1 MYSCDECDRGY
12 ASLSARSQHKK
23 KKHTKT
29 DPVNVKEKPAEDQ
42 VMTSFPLLDQQS
54 TSVTTLEEASV
65 PDTATKLEAS
75 SDDS

>member
-42 VMTSFPLLDQQS
+42 VIPVIPGGELRLLIEDKISQRM
-54 TSVTTLEEASV
+54 L
-65 PDTATKLEAS
+65 LFC
-75 SDDS
+75 